1 MLAAVMPLFAARA
14 LQPSWWQVLLA
25 AAIGAALGRL
35 ADRATRG
42 RRIATWAVAG
52 AAAVIAAVPVVWMTR
67 TGRQDAASASGFLV
81 VASGNGRAS
90 LTWDDVNAIQTQIP
104 LIERAVPY
112 MHQAVQLVSED
123 QNWNAQVVG
132 TTPDYY
138 RLRGLTLAAGHSFN
152 ASESGKVVVLGET
165 TAKQLYGAG
174 KQPIGETVRIK
185 NMPFEI
191 IGVLAHQGMSPQG
204 QDLDDVALVPIGVY
218 ASHIAYDDLK
228 SQFGGVVLIAARL
241 AEDTERVKTA
251 VRTLLRD
258 RHHLAA
264 GVDDDFVIRE
274 APAVR

>member
-1 MLAAVMPLFAARA
+1 
-14 LQPSWWQVLLA
+14 
-25 AAIGAALGRL
+25 
-35 ADRATRG
+35 
-42 RRIATWAVAG
+42 
-52 AAAVIAAVPVVWMTR
+52 
-67 TGRQDAASASGFLV
+67 
-81 VASGNGRAS
+81 
-90 LTWDDVNAIQTQIP
+90 
-104 LIERAVPY
+104 VPY

>member
-1 MLAAVMPLFAARA
+1 
-14 LQPSWWQVLLA
+14 
-25 AAIGAALGRL
+25 
-35 ADRATRG
+35 
-42 RRIATWAVAG
+42 
-52 AAAVIAAVPVVWMTR
+52 MTR